1 MYDKRLR
8 LKIDLKLRLFQINNF
23 SEKNLTAFQ
32 PDKCLCP
39 TKIYLFKIP
48 ETNPVL
54 FFCD

>member
-39 TKIYLFKIP
+39 TKIYLFK
-48 ETNPVL
+48 NSRNKSSA
-54 FFCD
+54 FFL